1 MNVHRIFRASTPAL
15 FALLAAC
22 GRAPSGGTTPASPSP
37 SPPPAAS
44 SATPLEVYSHAVG
57 AKYIYVTEQK
67 RSRKV
72 YVLRADE
79 QRAQYFG
86 TGTGRSDFTNP
97 HVIFYDAP
105 GKTLTADAP
114 AGTVFERDKTVV
126 MTGGV
131 RARTSDGKTL
141 TCNTLHYNDATGR
154 LLGEGN
160 VVLTSPLGEQLRGQR
175 LDADVRLSK
184 LVMTGAEGAP

>member
-1 MNVHRIFRASTPAL
+1 MTFGRIRAGTVAAL
-15 FALLAAC
+15 FALLVAC
-22 GRAPSGGTTPASPSP
+22 TRTPASGPQTSP
-37 SPPPAAS
+37 SSVTPPAAS
-44 SATPLEVYSHAVG
+44 SATPLYVRSNAVG
-57 AKYIYVTEQK
+57 SKYIYVTEQK

-79 QRAQYFG
+79 QRAEYFG

-105 GKTLTADAP
+105 GRTLTADAP
-114 AGTVFERDKTVV
+114 AGTVFERDKTVL

-141 TCNTLHYNDATGR
+141 TCDTLHYNDATGR

-184 LVMTGAEGAP
+184 LVMTGASGAP

>member
-1 MNVHRIFRASTPAL
+1 MRLLARRASLVAL
-15 FALLAAC
+15 VALAAC
-22 GRAPSGGTTPASPSP
+22 GRPPAPSAPQGSPSP
-37 SPPPAAS
+37 SLPPGAP
-44 SATPLEVYSHAVG
+44 ATPLDLHSRRVG
-57 AKYIYVTEQK
+57 SQYIYVTEQK
-67 RSRKV
+67 GSRRV

-79 QRAQYFG
+79 QRAEYFG
-86 TGTGRSDFTNP
+86 ENTGRSDFTNP

-105 GKTLTADAP
+105 GRTLTADAP

-141 TCNTLHYNDATGR
+141 TCDTLHYNDATGR
-154 LLGEGN
+154 LLGEGH

-184 LVMTGAEGAP
+184 LVMTGAAGQP

>member
-1 MNVHRIFRASTPAL
+1 MTQRRISRGAVAAL
-15 FALLAAC
+15 FAWLVAC
-22 GRAPSGGTTPASPSP
+22 GRAPAPAPQATPSP
-37 SPPPAAS
+37 SPPPAGS
-44 SATPLEVYSHAVG
+44 SATPLDFNSHAVG
-57 AKYIYVTEQK
+57 SKYIYVTEQK

-79 QRAQYFG
+79 QRAEYFG
-86 TGTGRSDFTNP
+86 ENTGRSDFTNP

-105 GKTLTADAP
+105 GRTLTADAP
-114 AGTVFERDKTVV
+114 AGTVFEHDKTVV